1 MNSCF
6 RIFSYFSS
14 SVYHQILIPMKN
26 LSPYLLGCLFLFNSI
41 TGLSQTRFPDNVYQ
55 FIENPAIIELN
66 QEPGHV
72 PLVAFNNLDKA
83 LLNQRDQSQGY
94 LSLNG
99 AWKFYY
105 SVNPDSIPVG
115 FFQPGFD
122 DKKWG
127 SIKVPGNWEMQGYGD
142 PMFRNVAQPFKTDPP
157 KVPHDYNPVGSYRTT
172 FNVPSDWK
180 GKKVFLRMDGSTSAT
195 FVWLNGKEVGYNQ
208 GANEPAEYNLTTLLV
223 PGKNTLAIQVY
234 KYSDGTYLEDQDFWR
249 LAGIFR
255 DVYLMATP
263 SVHIRDYF
271 ITTDLDDQYR
281 DADLKIKLALKNYLP
296 ESKGGYRV
304 RATLYGK
311 NHQIIQEPIV
321 SDIVNLSGSE
331 DHEICLSA
339 KVKNPEKWSAEYP
352 NLYLLTFELISDG
365 GKTEEVIRA
374 TFGFKE
380 SEIRHQ
386 VLLFNGVAIKL
397 NGVNSHM
404 QHPTLGHTMDVETI
418 RKDFI
423 LMKQFNIN
431 CVRTSHYP
439 PVQEYLDLADELG
452 IYIVDETG
460 DESHATEYISEKEE
474 WRNAYVERV
483 QKMVLRDRNHPSIIF
498 WSAGNESGFGKNI
511 CEVIKEGKQLDP
523 TRFWMY
529 GGNTEDTDWKNE
541 VPCEEIIGPR
551 YPTPYE
557 LETRIAQVPESQDPR
572 PSFMDEYVAATGNGA
587 GGLDEYWNLIY
598 KYPRLSGGAIW
609 DWMSPGITEKI
620 RLVKDES
627 PHQINTSIKGRAVF
641 AQGKF
646 GKAIEFN
653 GHDQWVETYRDSAL
667 DITGNKLT
675 LSFWVYPNQWN
686 GNGTFLVKGD
696 YQFGIVQK
704 DEKTLQFYVTD
715 EKKNILEG
723 SLPEGW
729 TKNWHH
735 VAGICDGEEMS
746 LFIDGIKVASCPYSG
761 KIINKPFPVS
771 LGYSAEK
778 DGSEYTQNM
787 SNARFD
793 RVAIFDQPISVAR
806 LLSEDSPI
814 LKNSSRLWLDFEN
827 EEIKG
832 EYFSMGIGARTYG
845 MVWPDRKPQPE
856 LWQAKKSAQPVHSV
870 WLNKEKGIV
879 EITNRFAFTNLSE
892 LECGW
897 ELKADNT
904 ILQQGKLDLNLKGG
918 EKIVVTVPY
927 QKPELKAEV
936 DYRLLLS
943 FRTKED
949 KFWAKS
955 GYEVAWD
962 QLDLPW
968 KTAFAVA
975 EKKSVLT
982 PLNVIENDGK
992 IIVEGS
998 GFSYE
1003 FDKTTGNLVAMKY
1016 HGADLIQYGP
1026 VLNVWRAPLV
1036 NETDGWATVAS
1047 QLKDRQPGMGNGP
1060 VNNWFS
1066 LGLNQLCFKLDHQTW
1081 SKNGDGDVIVQ
1092 VDNHADGL
1100 NYHTAFSNTFV
1111 YKITS
1116 DGGMEI
1122 RHTVIPHGIMPAW
1135 LPKVGVKWMLSH
1147 SFENVKWNGRGPFEN
1162 YPDRKTGAKPG
1173 IYECP
1178 VNQFCEPYLKP
1189 QDYGCRTDN
1198 RWVTFENKE
1207 GLGICFSGEQLFNFS
1222 AQIYDTDHLTR
1233 AQYPYQLKP
1242 SDAITFNFDYAT
1254 SGVGCT
1260 AISVLNEYRVLPGVY
1275 SFVSRV
1281 KPYKLK
1287 E

>member
-1 MNSCF
+1 
-6 RIFSYFSS
+6 
-14 SVYHQILIPMKN
+14 MKN
-26 LSPYLLGCLFLFNSI
+26 LSLYLFGFLFFLNVSI
-41 TGLSQTRFPDNVYQ
+41 CLSQSRFPDNVYQ

-72 PLVAFNNLDKA
+72 PLLAFSTLDNA
-83 LLNQRDQSQGY
+83 LLNRRDLSQGY

-99 AWKFYY
+99 IWKFYY
-105 SVNPDSIPVG
+105 SENPASTPVG
-115 FFQPGFD
+115 FFQTKFD
-122 DKKWG
+122 DHKWG

-142 PMFRNVAQPFKTDPP
+142 PMFRNVAQPFKTNPP

-172 FNVPSDWK
+172 FTVPSDWK
-180 GKKVFLRMDGSTSAT
+180 GKEIFLRMDGSTSAT

-208 GANEPAEYNLTTLLV
+208 GANEPAEYKLTPLLV

-249 LAGIFR
+249 LSGIFR

-263 SVHIRDYF
+263 PVHIRDYF

-281 DADLKIKLALKNYLP
+281 DANLKIKLALKNYRS
-296 ESKGGYRV
+296 ESKGGFRV
-304 RATLYGK
+304 KATLFGK
-311 NHQIIQEPIV
+311 NHQIIQDPIV
-321 SDIVNLSGSE
+321 SKIVNLSGSE
-331 DHEICLSA
+331 DQEVQLIA
-339 KVKNPEKWSAEYP
+339 RVKNPEKWSAEFP
-352 NLYLLTFELISDG
+352 NLYHLTLELISES
-365 GKTEEVIRA
+365 GKAEEVIGA
-374 TFGFKE
+374 TFGFKKVE
-380 SEIRHQ
+380 VKHQ
-386 VLLFNGVAIKL
+386 AIYCNGVPVKL

-404 QHPTLGHTMDVETI
+404 QHPTLGHTMDTETI

-439 PVQEYLDLADELG
+439 PVQEYLEMADELG
-452 IYIVDETG
+452 LYIVDETG
-460 DESHATEYISEKEE
+460 DESHATEYISEKAE
-474 WRNAYVERV
+474 WRDAYVERV

-498 WSAGNESGFGKNI
+498 WSAGNESGFGNNI
-511 CEVIKEGKQLDP
+511 CEVIKEGKRLDP
-523 TRFWMY
+523 TRLWMY
-529 GGNTEDTDWKNE
+529 GGNTDDVEWKNE

-627 PHQINTSIKGRAVF
+627 PNHINTSIKGRAVF
-641 AQGKF
+641 AEGRF
-646 GKAIEFN
+646 GKAIELN
-653 GHDQWVETYRDSAL
+653 GHDQWIETYQDPAL
-667 DITGNKLT
+667 DIIGKKLT

-704 DEKTLQFYVTD
+704 DERSLQFYVTD
-715 EKKNILEG
+715 QKKNVLEG
-723 SLPEGW
+723 LLPEGW
-729 TKNWHH
+729 TKKWHH
-735 VAGICDGEEMS
+735 IAGICDGEEQS
-746 LFIDGIKVASCPYSG
+746 LYIDGVKIAHRQFTG
-761 KIINKPFPVS
+761 KITNKPFPVS
-771 LGYSAEK
+771 LGYSTEN
-778 DGSEYTQNM
+778 DGSEYSQNM

-793 RVAIFDQPISVAR
+793 RVAIFDQPVSVAR
-806 LLSEDSPI
+806 LLSEDSPT
-814 LKNSSRLWLDFEN
+814 LKNSSQLWLDFEN

-845 MVWPDRKPQPE
+845 MVWPDRTPQPE
-856 LWQAKKSAQPVHSV
+856 LWQAKKSAQPVHV
-870 WLNKEKGIV
+870 EWVEKGKGIIA
-879 EITNRFAFTNLSE
+879 ITNRFAFTNLNE
-892 LECGW
+892 LNCSW
-897 ELKADNT
+897 ALKADNA
-904 ILQQGKLDLNLKGG
+904 IIQQGNLDLSLKGG
-918 EKIVVTVPY
+918 EKKEVAIPF
-927 QKPELKAEV
+927 QKPDLKSGVA
-936 DYRLLLS
+936 YRLLIS
-943 FRTKED
+943 FQTKED

-968 KTAFAVA
+968 KIIEPI
-975 EKKSVLT
+975 EKKRSAT
-982 PLNVIENDGK
+982 PLNVIENGEK
-992 IIVEGS
+992 IIVEGN
-998 GFSYE
+998 GFAYA
-1003 FDKTTGNLVAMKY
+1003 FDKTTGNLSSLKY
-1016 HGADLIQYGP
+1016 AGADLIKIGP

-1036 NETDGWATVAS
+1036 NETDGWANS
-1047 QLKDRQPGMGNGP
+1047 GSRLKDRQPGMGNGP

-1066 LGLNQLCFKLDHQTW
+1066 LGLNQLHFKLDHQDW
-1081 SKNGDGDVIVQ
+1081 SKNGDGDVLVR
-1092 VDNHADGL
+1092 VDNHAEGL

-1116 DGGMEI
+1116 EGELEI
-1122 RHTVIPHGIMPAW
+1122 SHTVTPHGIMPAW
-1135 LPKVGVKWMLSH
+1135 LPKVGLKWVLNQSL
-1147 SFENVKWNGRGPFEN
+1147 ENVKWNGRGPFEN
-1162 YPDRKTGAKPG
+1162 YPDRKSGAKPG
-1173 IYECP
+1173 IYESK
-1178 VNQFCEPYLKP
+1178 VNEFCEPYLKP

-1207 GLGICFSGEQLFNFS
+1207 GIGITFSGDELFNFS

-1233 AQYPYQLKP
+1233 AQYPYQLIP

-1260 AISVLNEYRVLPGVY
+1260 AVSVLDEYRVLPGVY
-1275 SFVSRV
+1275 SFISMV
-1281 KPYKLK
+1281 KPFKLK